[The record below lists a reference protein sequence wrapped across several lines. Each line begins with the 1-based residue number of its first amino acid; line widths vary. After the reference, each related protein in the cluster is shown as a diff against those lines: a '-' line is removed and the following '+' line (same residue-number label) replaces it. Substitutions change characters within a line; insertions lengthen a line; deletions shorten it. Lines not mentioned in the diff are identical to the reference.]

1 MTPDIVRS
9 VVKRHMKSTAHFILA
24 ESGAP
29 CPVEVQSVGNE
40 AIIGWYVNPAS
51 ADPATLVFT
60 TEAVHIARPTETL
73 RVPINSIESCSQPDS
88 KEAPRGL
95 FVVAGDKECFL
106 PVAGSHGDEGQ
117 FKDAYNLFSVIR
129 ELLLVERT

>member
-1 MTPDIVRS
+1 
-9 VVKRHMKSTAHFILA
+9 MKSTAQFISA

-29 CPVEVQSVGNE
+29 CPVEIQIVGKE

-60 TEAVHIARPTETL
+60 TEAIHIARPTETL
-73 RVPINSIESCSQPDS
+73 RVSIDSIESCSQPDS
-88 KEAPRGL
+88 KEAPVGL
-95 FVVAGDKECFL
+95 FVVAGDRECFL
-106 PVAGSHGDEGQ
+106 PVDGSHGDEGQ

-129 ELLLVERT
+129 GLLPVERT